1 MKKSII
7 ELITDK
13 DDNEAYKNVKLIAAK
28 SEKSKKYY
36 RYVDEFVGLLDNA
49 NSYIRTR
56 AFILICCQ
64 AKWDKEEKINSSLSK
79 MFKLFNDEKPTVVR
93 QCLNAI
99 KEVVVYKPE
108 LNTKILRTIKKIDLS
123 NYKESMSNLIK
134 KDINEVIKIIN
145 EQKAH

>member
-13 DDNEAYKNVKLIAAK
+13 DDNEAYKNAKLIAAE

-36 RYVDEFVGLLDNA
+36 KYVDEFVELLNNS

-99 KEVVVYKPE
+99 KEVVIYKPE
-108 LNTKILRTIKKIDLS
+108 LSSKVLKAIKRIDLS
-123 NYKESMSNLIK
+123 NYKESMSSLIK
-134 KDINEVIKIIN
+134 KDINELISIIS
-145 EQKAH
+145 EQKTH